1 MRDHRLE
8 SQRREWFFGSA
19 AGTVPAARRFGEIM
33 HRVKSPPIERR
44 FIRHPSR
51 MPIRFDLQGDRT
63 CCDERLC
70 NVSEGGLCFV
80 TKVMLDTGLAI
91 RVTIPVLGEQFAA
104 DGIVAWCRSVGRGY
118 EVGVRFVSQQD
129 RFSVRMVE
137 QLCYI
142 EDYRRQVEREEG
154 RHLTSEQAAEEWIER
169 FADRFPGLH

>member
-1 MRDHRLE
+1 MVF
-8 SQRREWFFGSA
+8 WSA
-19 AGTVPAARRFGEIM
+19 AGALPAARRLGEIM
-33 HRVKSPPIERR
+33 HRAKPLPIERR

-51 MPIRFDLQGDRT
+51 MPIRFDLQGDLT
-63 CCDERLC
+63 CCDERLR

-80 TKVMLDTGLAI
+80 AKVMLDIGLAI
-91 RVTIPVLGEQFAA
+91 RVTIPVLGEQFVA
-104 DGIVAWCRSVGRGY
+104 DGIVAWCRPVVRGY

-142 EDYRRQVEREEG
+142 EDYRRQVECEEG